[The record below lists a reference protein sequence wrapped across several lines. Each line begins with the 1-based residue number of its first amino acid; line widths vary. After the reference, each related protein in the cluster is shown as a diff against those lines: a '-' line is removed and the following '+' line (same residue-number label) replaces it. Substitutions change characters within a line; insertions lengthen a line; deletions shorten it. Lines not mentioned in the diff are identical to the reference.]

1 MFEGSK
7 IGNETL
13 TTPKVT
19 IIAYEKSGNVLK
31 A

>member
-13 TTPKVT
+13 TTPKIT
-19 IIAYEKSGNVLK
+19 IIAYSKSGSILK